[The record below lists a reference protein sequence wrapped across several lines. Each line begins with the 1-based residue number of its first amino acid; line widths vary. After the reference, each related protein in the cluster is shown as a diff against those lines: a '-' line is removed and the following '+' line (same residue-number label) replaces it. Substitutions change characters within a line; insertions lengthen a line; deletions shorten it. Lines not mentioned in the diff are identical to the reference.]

1 MSKKKRIYKN
11 GKIHIMDKKRK
22 IVDSI
27 YIEEGK
33 VKDFGEFKYLK
44 KKYDVANENIVD
56 LKGKTTLPGF
66 NDSHMH
72 ILKYGESL
80 ESVDL
85 KGAKSVNEIIER
97 CKDFLNNN
105 KLRED
110 QWLVGTGWNQDLFSK
125 NEFPKKDD
133 LDKISTEIPIAL
145 SRICTHITACN
156 SKAIELTGVNDETK
170 VEGGEIEK
178 DEDGNLT
185 GMFKEN
191 ANSFINKAKPEL
203 TLDDIKVILE
213 KATKS
218 LEKFGLTSIQ
228 SDDIQ
233 HGGKS
238 WETVIQA
245 YKELYKEGKINI
257 RINQQSLFFDIKEY
271 LDFLDKKVHK
281 LKIDN
286 KFKVGPLKLLGDGSL
301 GARTAYLSEPYDD
314 DKSKIGMTAYT
325 AEQLDEFVLTA
336 CKNGKAVAI
345 HSIGDKMMH
354 MAFDSIEK
362 ATKETG
368 QELRHGI
375 VHSQITTKKLF
386 ERFQKNKVSA
396 YIQPIF
402 ASSDWEVAPKRVG
415 NERAKYT
422 YNWKRYYDMDI
433 IASFGTDSP
442 VESPSPLENIYSAVT
457 RKDFDGNPENGWIP
471 EQKLT
476 VDQSIVGYTYN
487 SAYMSYEEDIKGTL
501 EIGKLADMVVISED
515 IYNISPAKI
524 KDVEIEKTIIDGQV
538 VYDK

>member
-11 GKIHIMDKKRK
+11 GKIHIMDEKRK

-44 KKYDVANENIVD
+44 KKYDITNKNIVD
-56 LKGKTTLPGF
+56 LEGKTTLPGF

-97 CKDFLNNN
+97 CKDFLNKN
-105 KLRED
+105 KLREE

-125 NEFPKKDD
+125 NEFPSKND

-145 SRICTHITACN
+145 SRICTHITVCN
-156 SKAIELTGVNDETK
+156 SKAIEIMGVNEKTK

-178 DEDGNLT
+178 DEEGNLT

-191 ANSFINKAKPEL
+191 ANSFINKAKPVL
-203 TLDDIKVILE
+203 TLDDIKAILE

-271 LDFLDKKVHK
+271 LDFIDKKVHK

-301 GARTAYLSEPYDD
+301 GARTAYLSKPYHD
-314 DKSKIGMTAYT
+314 DKSKTGMTAYT
-325 AEQLDEFVLTA
+325 PEQLDEFVLTA

-362 ATKETG
+362 ATKNTG
-368 QELRHGI
+368 KELRHGI
-375 VHSQITTKKLF
+375 VHCQITTKSLF
-386 ERFQKNKVSA
+386 ERFQKNNVSA

-442 VESPSPLENIYSAVT
+442 VESPSPIENIYSAVT
-457 RKDFDGNPENGWIP
+457 RQDFYGNPEKGWLP

-515 IYNISPAKI
+515 IYNVMPSKI
-524 KDVEIEKTIIDGQV
+524 KDIEVEKTIIDGEV
-538 VYDK
+538 VYEK

>member
-97 CKDFLNNN
+97 CKDFLNKN
-105 KLRED
+105 KLREE

-125 NEFPKKDD
+125 NEFPSKND

-145 SRICTHITACN
+145 SRICTHITVCN
-156 SKAIELTGVNDETK
+156 SKAIEIMGVNEKTK

-191 ANSFINKAKPEL
+191 ANSFINKAKPVL
-203 TLDDIKVILE
+203 TLDDIKIILE
-213 KATKS
+213 KAAKS
-218 LEKFGLTSIQ
+218 LQEYGLTSIQ

-245 YKELYKEGKINI
+245 YKELYDEGKINI
-257 RINQQSLFFDIKEY
+257 RINQKSLFFDIKEY
-271 LDFLDKKVHK
+271 LDFIEKGMHK

-286 KFKVGPLKLLGDGSL
+286 RFKVGPLKLLGDGSL
-301 GARTAYLSEPYDD
+301 GARTAYLNKPYNDD
-314 DKSKIGMTAYT
+314 TSQVGMTAYT
-325 AEQLDEFVLTA
+325 SEQLDEFVLTA
-336 CKNGKAVAI
+336 CKNNMPVAI
-345 HSIGDKMMH
+345 HSIGDKMMD

-362 ATKETG
+362 ANRETG
-368 QELRHGI
+368 KEYRHGI
-375 VHSQITTKKLF
+375 VHCQITTKELF
-386 ERFQKNKVSA
+386 DRFKKNNVSA

-402 ASSDWEVAPKRVG
+402 ASTDWDVAPERIGK
-415 NERAKYT
+415 ERAKYS
-422 YNWKRYYDMDI
+422 YNWKRFYDMDI
-433 IASFGTDSP
+433 IASFGTDCP
-442 VESPSPLENIYSAVT
+442 VESPNPLENIYSAVT
-457 RKDFDGNPENGWIP
+457 RKDFLGNPENGWLP

-476 VDQSIVGYTYN
+476 VDQSVVGYTHN

-501 EIGKLADMVVISED
+501 EKGKLADMVVLSQD
-515 IYNISPAKI
+515 IYNIKA
-524 KDVEIEKTIIDGQV
+524 EM
-538 VYDK
+538 

>member
-1 MSKKKRIYKN
+1 MNKKLYKN
-11 GKIHIMDKKRK
+11 GKIHIMDEKRR
-22 IVDSI
+22 IADSI

-33 VKDFGEFKYLK
+33 IKESGEFEYLNE
-44 KKYDVANENIVD
+44 KYDIKDADIID

-85 KGAKSVNEIIER
+85 RGVKSVEEIIQR
-97 CKDFLNNN
+97 CKDFLSKNE
-105 KLRED
+105 LREE
-110 QWLVGTGWNQDLFSK
+110 QWLVGTGWNQDLFLK
-125 NEFPKKDD
+125 NEFPNKND

-145 SRICTHITACN
+145 SRVCTHITVCN
-156 SKAIELTGVNDETK
+156 SKAIEIMGINEKTN

-191 ANSFINKAKPEL
+191 ANSLINKAKPEL
-203 TLDDIKVILE
+203 TLDDIKDILQ

-218 LEKFGLTSIQ
+218 LEKYGLTSIQ
-228 SDDIQ
+228 SDDLQ

-245 YKELYKEGKINI
+245 YKELYDEEKINI

-271 LDFLDKKVHK
+271 LDFIEKEVHK

-286 KFKVGPLKLLGDGSL
+286 KFRVGPLKLLGDGSL
-301 GARTAYLSEPYDD
+301 GARTAYLSKPYNDD
-314 DKSKIGMTAYT
+314 PTKTGMTAYT
-325 AEQLDEFVLTA
+325 SEQLDEFVLTA
-336 CKNGKAVAI
+336 CKNGKPVAI

-368 QELRHGI
+368 KELRHGI
-375 VHSQITTKKLF
+375 VHCQITTESLF
-386 ERFQKNKVSA
+386 ERFQKNNVSA

-402 ASSDWEVAPKRVG
+402 ASSDWNVAPKRIG

-422 YNWKRYYDMDI
+422 YNWKRYYDLDI

-442 VESPSPLENIYSAVT
+442 VESPNPLENIYSAVT
-457 RKDFDGNPENGWIP
+457 RKDFEGNPENGWLP

-476 VDQSIVGYTYN
+476 VDQSVVGYTYN
-487 SAYMSYEEDIKGTL
+487 SAYMSYEENIKGTL
-501 EIGKLADMVVISED
+501 ENGQLADMVILNQD
-515 IYNISPAKI
+515 IFNIEPEKI
-524 KDVEIEKTIIDGQV
+524 KDVKVEMTIIDGEIVHEQ
-538 VYDK
+538 

>member
-1 MSKKKRIYKN
+1 MNKKLYKN
-11 GKIHIMDKKRK
+11 GKIHIMDKKRS

-27 YIEEGK
+27 YIEEDK
-33 VKDFGEFKYLK
+33 IKDFGEFKYLNE
-44 KKYDVANENIVD
+44 KYDIKNSDIID
-56 LKGKTTLPGF
+56 LKGKTTIPGF

-85 KGAKSVNEIIER
+85 RGVKSVEEIIQR
-97 CKDFLNNN
+97 CKDFLSKNE
-105 KLRED
+105 LREE

-125 NEFPKKDD
+125 NEFPNKND

-145 SRICTHITACN
+145 SRVCTHITVCN
-156 SKAIELTGVNDETK
+156 SKAIEIMGINEKTK
-170 VEGGEIEK
+170 VEGGEVER

-203 TLDDIKVILE
+203 TLDDIKDILQ

-218 LEKFGLTSIQ
+218 LEKYGLTSIQ
-228 SDDIQ
+228 SDDLQ

-245 YKELYKEGKINI
+245 YKELYNEEKINI

-271 LDFLDKKVHK
+271 LDFIEKGIYK
-281 LKIDN
+281 LKINN

-301 GARTAYLSEPYDD
+301 GARTAYLNKPYSDD
-314 DKSKIGMTAYT
+314 PTKVGMTAYT
-325 AEQLDEFVLTA
+325 TEQLDEFVLTA
-336 CKNGKAVAI
+336 CKNDMPVAI
-345 HSIGDKMMH
+345 HSIGDKMMD

-362 ATKETG
+362 ANKETG
-368 QELRHGI
+368 KELRHGI
-375 VHSQITTKKLF
+375 VHCQITTKELF
-386 ERFQKNKVSA
+386 DRFKENNVSA

-402 ASSDWEVAPKRVG
+402 ASTDWEVAPKRIG

-422 YNWKRYYDMDI
+422 YNWKRYYDLDI

-442 VESPSPLENIYSAVT
+442 VESPNPLENIYSAVT
-457 RKDFDGNPENGWIP
+457 RKDFRGNPENGWLP

-476 VDQSIVGYTYN
+476 VDQSVVGYTYN
-487 SAYMSYEEDIKGTL
+487 SAYMSYEENIKGTL
-501 EIGKLADMVVISED
+501 EKGKLADMVVLSQD
-515 IYNISPAKI
+515 IFDIEPEKI
-524 KDVEIEKTIIDGQV
+524 KDVKVEMTIIGGKEVCEQ
-538 VYDK
+538 